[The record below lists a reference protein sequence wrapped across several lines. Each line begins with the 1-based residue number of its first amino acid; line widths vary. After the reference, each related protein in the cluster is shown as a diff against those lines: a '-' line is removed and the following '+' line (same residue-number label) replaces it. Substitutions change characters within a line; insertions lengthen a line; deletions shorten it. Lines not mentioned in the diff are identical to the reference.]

1 MISST
6 PTSDHAAP
14 GLKIIPE
21 PERPRR
27 KIQYVGE
34 PLAPRDVDART
45 AQVVLG
51 DSRRAAEEHRRALYA
66 VTPAARERHR
76 ELAELFASKAS
87 KTIRLQELQL
97 AQH

>member
-1 MISST
+1 MLSQPGDSGEGRSVE
-6 PTSDHAAP
+6 SDH
-14 GLKIIPE
+14 
-21 PERPRR
+21 R
-27 KIQYVGE
+27 YFM
-34 PLAPRDVDART
+34 
-45 AQVVLG
+45 
-51 DSRRAAEEHRRALYA
+51 RRAAEEHRRALYA